1 MCVGRC
7 VVSGM
12 KENMTHVGLI
22 DVAVADDAP
31 YGSDGVLRDEYVLL
45 FPRLRVRR
53 ELEQPLQNVCRR

>member
-1 MCVGRC
+1 
-7 VVSGM
+7 M
-12 KENMTHVGLI
+12 KENMTHVGLV

-53 ELEQPLQNVCRR
+53 ELEQPLHNVCRR